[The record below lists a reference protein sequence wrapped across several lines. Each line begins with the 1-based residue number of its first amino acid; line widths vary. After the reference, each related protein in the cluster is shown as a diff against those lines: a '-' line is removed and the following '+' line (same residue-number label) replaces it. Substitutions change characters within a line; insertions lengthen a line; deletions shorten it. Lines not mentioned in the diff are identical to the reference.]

1 MAKKKKKEKGKDI
14 LASISLDNVLKSSK
28 KTEST
33 LQGILKG
40 FSEEKGF
47 IPSKENEK
55 RVAPQLSY
63 ESKKKIADD
72 YMLETVPLSERG
84 HIKERKTIPKV
95 TEQIPIQAE
104 KTIEAQALTTPST
117 KKEPS
122 FSKKDDIYVKLL
134 DFFEE
139 IFKGYYER
147 YDRWEESI
155 SSILA
160 ILRKMRKITK
170 KNTEDLV
177 SSINNMHE
185 KIQVNL
191 EQFKLKRDQVEKIS
205 EVDIKSMS
213 SEFKK
218 VLGLLEL
225 QVKEYQ
231 LKKLTDEYVHQQR
244 LLQ

>member
-40 FSEEKGF
+40 FSEEKGY
-47 IPSKENEK
+47 ISPKEEEK

-63 ESKKKIADD
+63 ESKKKIAED
-72 YMLETVPLSERG
+72 YMLETVPISERG
-84 HIKERKTIPKV
+84 HPKERKRISKT
-95 TEQIPIQAE
+95 TEQKPQQTV
-104 KTIEAQALTTPST
+104 KTTKASTQITTTT

-122 FSKKDDIYVKLL
+122 FSRKDDIYAKLL

-139 IFKGYYER
+139 LFKGYYNR
-147 YDRWEESI
+147 YNRWEESI

-191 EQFKLKRDQVEKIS
+191 EQFKLKRDQIEKVS
-205 EVDIKSMS
+205 GVDIESMS

-231 LKKLTDEYVHQQR
+231 LKKFTDEYVHQQR
-244 LLQ
+244 PL